1 MEEHF
6 CSYGTIYNGYLYC
19 LCFCGSGT
27 TATKIG
33 LSGKIE
39 EKNIGARDRY
49 EVIKVYRKGNELW
62 MVWSDERARFPT
74 LYAFILIPHSASTQ
88 FGPYII
94 MAGRLNC
101 DTLSFT
107 EYVIKYD
114 SREF

>member
-1 MEEHF
+1 
-6 CSYGTIYNGYLYC
+6 
-19 LCFCGSGT
+19 
-27 TATKIG
+27 
-33 LSGKIE
+33 
-39 EKNIGARDRY
+39 
-49 EVIKVYRKGNELW
+49 